1 MLLRPISSYAREL
14 KSALPKQAFE
24 PARSRLLWLP
34 VHLAVIALGM
44 VALSAG
50 WLPWLLAPLVS
61 LAIGVSF
68 AGLTFLAHE
77 TLHGAVV
84 RGRGLRRLVGTIGFF
99 PFMVSPRLW
108 IAWHNRVHH
117 GNANRPDVDPDA
129 YPTLAAYRKSW
140 TLRMVTDH
148 LGPGREKPAGLL
160 SLLIGFS
167 VQSAHV
173 LVERRHYLSPR
184 DQRWALVESGLAATF
199 WLALALTIGFL
210 PFLFAFVLPLLVANA
225 MVMGFIL
232 TNHSLSPHTEIND
245 PLVNSLSVT
254 LPRALDF
261 LTLSFG
267 YHVEHH
273 VFPWMSS
280 RHAPAVREL
289 LRARFPERYQSMPL
303 WRALLTL
310 HRTGRVYKDETTLLD
325 APTGKEWRTLL
336 PREEHET
343 QNRSAA

>member
-24 PARSRLLWLP
+24 PAHSRLLWLP
-34 VHLAVIALGM
+34 VHLAVITLGM
-44 VALSAG
+44 VALGAG
-50 WLPWLLAPLVS
+50 WVPWLLAPLVS
-61 LAIGVSF
+61 LAIGVGF
-68 AGLTFLAHE
+68 GGLTFLAHE
-77 TLHGAVV
+77 TLHGAIV
-84 RGRGLRRLVGTIGFF
+84 RGRRLRRWIGTLGFL

-117 GNANRPDVDPDA
+117 GHTNKPDVDPDA
-129 YPTLAAYRKSW
+129 YPTLAAYRRSW
-140 TLRMVTDH
+140 VVRVLTDH
-148 LGPGREKPAGLL
+148 LGPGRGKPVGAL

-167 VQSAHV
+167 VQSAHI
-173 LVERRHYLSPR
+173 LSERRHYLSPR
-184 DQRWALVESGLAATF
+184 DRRWALVESLLAAGF
-199 WLALALTIGFL
+199 WIALGCALGFL
-210 PFLFAFVLPLLVANA
+210 PFLFGFVLPLLVANA
-225 MVMGFIL
+225 MVMSFIL

-245 PLVNSLSVT
+245 PVINSLSVT

-261 LTLSFG
+261 MTLNFG

-280 RHAPAVREL
+280 RHAPAVRDL

-310 HRTGRVYKDETTLLD
+310 HGTGRVYKDETTLVD
-325 APTGKEWRTLL
+325 VPTGREWRTLL
-336 PREEHET
+336 PREEE
-343 QNRSAA
+343 NAGIRRAA